1 MLQCL
6 WRTDAGFKSISQ
18 HTHIFIMNS
27 VKPILN
33 TRVFKLKK
41 NKVKTP
47 QHKNIIF
54 STHSPHITPKPPEIK
69 NYPEM
74 KESVAGNTE
83 NSDIPEMSS
92 CSQKTKYKS

>member
-1 MLQCL
+1 
-6 WRTDAGFKSISQ
+6 
-18 HTHIFIMNS
+18 MNS

-41 NKVKTP
+41 NKVKTTP
-47 QHKNIIF
+47 QQRNTIF

-83 NSDIPEMSS
+83 NSDTPEMSP

>member
-1 MLQCL
+1 
-6 WRTDAGFKSISQ
+6 
-18 HTHIFIMNS
+18 MNS

-74 KESVAGNTE
+74 KGSVAGTLR
-83 NSDIPEMSS
+83 IQTY
-92 CSQKTKYKS
+92 QKCHRVLKKLSTNPNA